1 VRLDRS
7 ILDLMPSC
15 REPAEDHTTLG
26 RGEGD
31 AGLVAPR
38 RIAASWAADRKLIEV
53 MIEVSGGVLKP
64 SGPMPLFPAH
74 IIAPRFTISR
84 YDVMPGG
91 GRFV

>member
-1 VRLDRS
+1 
-7 ILDLMPSC
+7 
-15 REPAEDHTTLG
+15 
-26 RGEGD
+26 
-31 AGLVAPR
+31 
-38 RIAASWAADRKLIEV
+38 

-91 GRFV
+91 GRFA